1 MLGCLCLL
9 WIDSIDWFVWYY
21 SLRVAPGW
29 YFSMLCQMLGPACH
43 VSLWID
49 SIDLNQIDLCSGQ
62 WYWSLKF
69 VPGWSFNANA
79 GCQIHHQAKDSG
91 SLYFYTQGQKPW
103 TGIVVSEETKQ
114 KCGLDWLILL
124 PQVFWPMSTFVG
136 FAILVICVNL
146 FIMDQQAGLAF
157 LPVMVLSTVTASAS
171 LQGPSAASEDD
182 DQEKW
187 LDDKLQQISSLDF
200 YDFLAFSKFN
210 RRWCCFCSW
219 KIETTCIEIEI
230 ESFFDDQWITSKSIL
245 LIALQA
251 CRLAR
256 RTASCQVHMSRL
268 SWFWPREWRQGLE
281 SVAFIFVWSISF
293 FARRNIVLG
302 DDGAGCWKVSFQF
315 GQFQWIGSIGICWVL
330 CWPSPSQS
338 RDAASRISPRSFCGH
353 SFSSPPWHVEFQG
366 AEDLVWH
373 GSGFSAKVVTLVCYQ
388 MLELRPALY
397 LSKHEIWG
405 EFILRG

>member
-1 MLGCLCLL
+1 MLGSACVYCELTQLIDLCGITAWGLHL
-9 WIDSIDWFVWYY
+9 DGI
-21 SLRVAPGW
+21 
-29 YFSMLCQMLGPACH
+29 FSMLCQMLGPACH

-79 GCQIHHQAKDSG
+79 GCQNHHQAKDSG

-230 ESFFDDQWITSKSIL
+230 ILWWSMNNLEVHFVNCPAGVSTGQKDCIMSSPHVKTFLILTKRMAAGPRKCGLHFCVKHILFCAAQHRAWRWWCWLLKGFFSI
-245 LIALQA
+245 
-251 CRLAR
+251 
-256 RTASCQVHMSRL
+256 
-268 SWFWPREWRQGLE
+268 
-281 SVAFIFVWSISF
+281 WSISMNWINWNLLSFVLAEPISVERCCVKDFTKELLWTF
-293 FARRNIVLG
+293 FFIPTMT
-302 DDGAGCWKVSFQF
+302 
-315 GQFQWIGSIGICWVL
+315 CWV
-330 CWPSPSQS
+330 
-338 RDAASRISPRSFCGH
+338 PRG
-353 SFSSPPWHVEFQG
+353 
-366 AEDLVWH
+366 
-373 GSGFSAKVVTLVCYQ
+373 
-388 MLELRPALY
+388 
-397 LSKHEIWG
+397 WG
-405 EFILRG
+405 LGLTW